1 MKTIGV
7 DIGGT
12 NIEVGL
18 VDQKHKVS
26 ARAKGTTPSAGPEE
40 FVKLI
45 SKLVDKVGGEPAA
58 LGVGVPGVISDNV
71 LVKAPN
77 LPGWSEK
84 TDFRGMLAKKL
95 GVPVGLGND
104 VDVGLLGEWVAGAAK
119 GGDYVLGV
127 WMGTGVGGSL
137 ILDGRPY
144 HGASGGAGE
153 FGHLIVHHDGALC
166 TCGRRGCVE
175 GYGGRRAMERTIEH
189 RIAAGFETTIDDIR
203 KKKGKGHFTSG
214 VWQEALESKDPL
226 ATAMFRDAVTAVGVG
241 VASAINLLDLD
252 HVVIGGGFAEKLG
265 TGLTA
270 AIEEVAR
277 PLMLRPSLDL
287 TVVPAKLGDDS
298 GVVGAAALA
307 KSIIVR

>member
-18 VDQKHKVS
+18 VDEKHKVS
-26 ARAKGTTPSAGPEE
+26 ARAKDTTPSAGPKD
-40 FVKLI
+40 FVELI
-45 SKLVDKVGGEPAA
+45 AKLVDKVGGEPAA
-58 LGVGVPGVISDNV
+58 LGVGVPGVISDSV
-71 LVKAPN
+71 IVKAPN

-84 TDFRGMLAKKL
+84 TDFRGMLEKKL
-95 GVPVGLGND
+95 GIPVGLGND

-127 WMGTGVGGSL
+127 WMGTGIGGSL

-144 HGASGGAGE
+144 HGVSGGAGE
-153 FGHLIVHHDGALC
+153 FGHVIVHHDGALC

-175 GYGGRRAMERTIEH
+175 GYGGRRAMERTIEA

-203 KKKGKGHFTSG
+203 QKKHKGHFTSG
-214 VWQEALESKDPL
+214 VWQEALESNDPL

-252 HVVIGGGFAEKLG
+252 RVVIGGGFAEKLG
-265 TGLTA
+265 TDLTA

-277 PLMLRPSLDL
+277 PLMLRPSPNLS
-287 TVVPAKLGDDS
+287 VVPAKLGDDS
-298 GVVGAAALA
+298 GVVGAATLA
-307 KSIIVR
+307 KSVIVR